1 MCEREEPDYEER
13 RQPNAAPARRDYV
26 VRRAWR
32 AQGYGMAHFVAV
44 GSTRQPAGFLLV
56 SGEF

>member
-32 AQGYGMAHFVAV
+32 AQGYDMTHVAAI

-56 SGEF
+56 STGF